1 MRIVYEAEATVTGG
15 RTGNARSSDGV
26 LDVTLRTPKE
36 LGGAGGDGTNPEQMF
51 AADYAA
57 CFLGALKH
65 VASLEKTVL
74 GEPSITARVGIGP
87 RDDGQGFARAI
98 TLAVSL
104 PDMPAEQA
112 EALLAAADR
121 VCPYSELARNGAAVA
136 LSLAHA

>member
-1 MRIVYEAEATVTGG
+1 MRILYEAEATATGG
-15 RTGNARSSDGV
+15 RTGNARSSDGA
-26 LDVTLRTPKE
+26 LDVTLRTPKK

-51 AADYAA
+51 AAGYAA

-87 RDDGQGFARAI
+87 RDDGQGFALAI